1 MNNKTKQN
9 GPDCNDTAP
18 LNFLCLSLATSPF
31 HLKAAA
37 KLAKIE
43 SMTVNVIFLAQ
54 NSVHCNCHQ
63 YDQYLGYQ
71 LFLSFFWLYI
81 LGPTHLIACL
91 FN

>member
-1 MNNKTKQN
+1 MGFTSNFFVDVKFHSEKREMNNKTKQN
-9 GPDCNDTAP
+9 RPDCCDTAP

-54 NSVHCNCHQ
+54 NSVP
-63 YDQYLGYQ
+63 L
-71 LFLSFFWLYI
+71 
-81 LGPTHLIACL
+81 
-91 FN
+91 